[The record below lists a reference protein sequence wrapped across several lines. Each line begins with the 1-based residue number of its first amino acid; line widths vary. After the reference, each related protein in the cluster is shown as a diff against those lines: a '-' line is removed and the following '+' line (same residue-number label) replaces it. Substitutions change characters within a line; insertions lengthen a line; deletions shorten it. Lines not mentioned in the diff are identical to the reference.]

1 MTQLLFR
8 TAVLLPVLFLI
19 AIVVM
24 GQFHATARETLRA
37 AARRTGRWIV
47 WIGLLVLAMELI
59 TALFIGW

>member
-1 MTQLLFR
+1 MLKRLYDWTLAL
-8 TAVLLPVLFLI
+8 A
-19 AIVVM
+19 
-24 GQFHATARETLRA
+24 ARETLRA